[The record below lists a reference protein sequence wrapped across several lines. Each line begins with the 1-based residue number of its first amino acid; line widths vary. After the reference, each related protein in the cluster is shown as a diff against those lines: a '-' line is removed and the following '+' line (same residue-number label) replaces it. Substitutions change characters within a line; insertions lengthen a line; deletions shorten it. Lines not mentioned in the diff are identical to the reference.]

1 MNFVVKKKPCTVLQ
15 PRPDHVGTRNNSK
28 LDPRTNR
35 RTFFGKRAASKPP
48 SLIIKVK
55 NERFITAKNE
65 VETIR
70 NNNVVTNPKKD
81 DNDNFE
87 QLDDRCSDKDV
98 LPVEEVTCESCLVE
112 ETVVEHGCDDDVI
125 IVKTIISTLDVEED
139 GDKTPEVTEAESS
152 TGQDHLDNYAVQL
165 LEDHTLDLLEQF
177 VQDNSEAHTLIKQD
191 IEKDL
196 FGDLDSCLSELM
208 PRVRDLDTLEKEV
221 WDGLDIFNRVDEIE
235 SRDLMSVGHSFHSG
249 NSNRKS
255 RVKKAC
261 GVKVLYD
268 CKACPGVFMTMGE
281 LLNHQERIH
290 AKVFSCDVCEKTFRK
305 EAYLET
311 HRDIHFCSNCG
322 VFEKF
327 KGTICDPCK
336 GKKKKTL
343 PSQMKSTKKSLST
356 PMKSSLPNSNIW
368 KKKAMANLSRFLM
381 KSRSFRN

>member
-15 PRPDHVGTRNNSK
+15 PRPDHVGTRKISK
-28 LDPRTNR
+28 PDPRNDR
-35 RTFFGKRAASKPP
+35 RTFFRKRAASKPP
-48 SLIIKVK
+48 SLIIKLK

-65 VETIR
+65 VETIK
-70 NNNVVTNPKKD
+70 NNNVVTNSKKD
-81 DNDNFE
+81 NNDNFE
-87 QLDDRCSDKDV
+87 QLHDRCGDV
-98 LPVEEVTCESCLVE
+98 LPVEEQVACESCLVE
-112 ETVVEHGCDDDVI
+112 ETIVEHSCDDDVI
-125 IVKTIISTLDVEED
+125 VVETINSTLEEN
-139 GDKTPEVTEAESS
+139 GVKTPELTEAESS
-152 TGQDHLDNYAVQL
+152 TGQVHLDNDDVQL
-165 LEDHTLDLLEQF
+165 LEDHTLVLLEQF

-268 CKACPGVFMTMGE
+268 CKTCSGVFMTMGE
-281 LLNHQERIH
+281 LLYHQERIH

-336 GKKKKTL
+336 GKKKKSL
-343 PSQMKSTKKSLST
+343 PTQMKSTKKSLST

-368 KKKAMANLSRFLM
+368 KKKATANLSRFLM
-381 KSRSFRN
+381 KSRSFRH